1 MKIPIA
7 YNLRN
12 LAVRKTS
19 TLMTAIGIGLT
30 VAVLVSALALV
41 NGLRTAF
48 ENTGNPLQILALQ
61 KGSTSEL
68 GSFVTREKFGQLSSL
83 DGIARGH
90 SGNLLASLE
99 MVQVINLPSVD
110 DPKGMNVT
118 VRGLSPSGVE
128 MRSVTLISGRWFQ
141 TGQREVVAGK
151 AAAKRYPRARL
162 GQRLRFGK
170 GDWDVVGVMDG
181 GQSAVNSEVWG
192 DLNQISSDYN
202 RQGTLSSILVRAT
215 DATAV
220 PALIGAIN
228 DDTQLGM
235 SAMRERQYYAK
246 QTSAGAPIEFAG
258 IFIAVIMAVGS
269 SFAAMNTMYAAV
281 ARRSKEIGTLRVLG
295 FSRSSILLSFLIE
308 GLLLSLLGG
317 AMGCLLVLPLNS
329 VTTGVGNFVT
339 FSEIAFNFRVG
350 LTTMSIGMLF
360 AALVGS
366 AGGFFPAWSAAK
378 RSILE
383 ALRES

>member
-1 MKIPIA
+1 MKIPLA

-12 LAVRKTS
+12 LVVRKTS

-68 GSFVTREKFGQLSSL
+68 GSLVTRERFDELSSL
-83 DGIARGH
+83 DSIARNH
-90 SGNLLASLE
+90 SGNPLASLE

-118 VRGLSPSGVE
+118 VRGLSLIGVE

-141 TGQREVVAGK
+141 TGQREVVVGK

-170 GDWDVVGVMDG
+170 GDWEVVGVMDG

-202 RQGTLSSILVRAT
+202 RLGTLSSILVRAT

-228 DDTQLGM
+228 GDTRLGM

-295 FSRSSILLSFLIE
+295 FSRRSILLSFLIE

-317 AMGCLLVLPLNS
+317 AMGCLLVLPLDG
-329 VTTGVGNFVT
+329 VTTGVGSFVT

-350 LTTMSIGMLF
+350 LATMLIGMLF
-360 AALVGS
+360 AALIGS
-366 AGGFFPAWSAAK
+366 AGGFFPAWSAARK
-378 RSILE
+378 SILE

>member
-19 TLMTAIGIGLT
+19 TIMTAIGVGLT

-41 NGLRTAF
+41 NGLRSAF
-48 ENTGNPLQILALQ
+48 ETTGNPLQILALQ
-61 KGSTSEL
+61 KGSRSEL
-68 GSFVTREKFGQLSSL
+68 GSFATRKEFDQLSSFE
-83 DGIARGH
+83 GIARDR
-90 SGNLLASLE
+90 SNNLLASLE

-128 MRSVTLISGRWFQ
+128 MRSVSLVSGRWFQ
-141 TGQREVVAGK
+141 AGQREVVVGK
-151 AAAKRYPRARL
+151 AVAKRYPTARL
-162 GQRLRFGK
+162 GQHLRFGK
-170 GDWDVVGVMDG
+170 GDWQIVGVMDG
-181 GQSAVNSEVWG
+181 RQSALNSEVWG

-202 RQGTLSSILVRAT
+202 RQGNLNSVLVRAS
-215 DATAV
+215 DAAAL
-220 PALIGAIN
+220 PALISAIN
-228 DDTQLGM
+228 NDLQLSL
-235 SAMRERQYYAK
+235 SAMPERQYYAN
-246 QTSAGAPIEFAG
+246 QTSAGAPIEIAG

-281 ARRSKEIGTLRVLG
+281 ARRRKEIGTLRVLG
-295 FSRSSILLSFLIE
+295 FSRGSILLSFLIE

-317 AMGCLLVLPLNS
+317 AIGCLLVLPLNS

-350 LTTMSIGMLF
+350 LSTMSMGMLF
-360 AALVGS
+360 AAFVGS
-366 AGGFFPAWSAAK
+366 AGGFFPAWSAA
-378 RSILE
+378 RGSILE